1 MGTIHF
7 EKSIPEIPP
16 SKALRALRPDVIY
29 SRLSPTRFANLP
41 EHPLP
46 GADRVRVRNRL
57 CGICASDLH
66 LLFVAGLI
74 THRFP
79 LHDWRKAV
87 RTAKDKRSGAIKV
100 PLDMGFKSHV

>member
-1 MGTIHF
+1 MRTIYF
-7 EKSIPEIPP
+7 EKSIPKILP
-16 SKALRALRPDVIY
+16 SKALRPLRPNVIC
-29 SRLSPTRFANLP
+29 SRLSSTRFANLP
-41 EHPLP
+41 EQPLP

-100 PLDMGFKSHV
+100 LLETASKS